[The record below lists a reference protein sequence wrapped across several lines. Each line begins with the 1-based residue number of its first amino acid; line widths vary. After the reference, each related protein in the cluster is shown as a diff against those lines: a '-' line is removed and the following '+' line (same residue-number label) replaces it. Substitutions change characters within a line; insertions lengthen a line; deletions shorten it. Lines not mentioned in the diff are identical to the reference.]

1 MNDPANNNNNPIL
14 FELNKRLASSDDL
27 DILSLYLENRKQS
40 GGGDIVRIEELND
53 KAATPALRVHYEEA
67 DACRRV
73 LAKKFFQFQSYLL
86 RSSVN
91 GYKVNDQYEIYER
104 RIILRNIN
112 HSEEVGFLIH
122 LGMNKYNV

>member
-53 KAATPALRVHYEEA
+53 NAATTALRVHYEEA
-67 DACRRV
+67 DACQRV

-91 GYKVNDQYEIYER
+91 GYKVNDQYEIDER

-112 HSEEVGFLIH
+112 HSEEVDFLLH
-122 LGMNKYNV
+122 LGMN